1 VWAFENLT
9 EAPEVDLWTK
19 WLSPEIDAR
28 KIAPLAVELTYQFR
42 QTNGRRI
49 LVDNG
54 REVVMELHRRGY
66 ILGIISNLIST
77 KEIPEWL
84 DNDGFTPYFKSVVL
98 SSVFGKRKP
107 DPAIYHE
114 AVSLAGVKPAN
125 CAYVGDN
132 LKRDVTGTREAGFGE
147 VIIMISPQ
155 ELSQAT
161 ITDENRPDTIIN
173 EFRELLNIF
182 PERK

>member
-1 VWAFENLT
+1 
-9 EAPEVDLWTK
+9 
-19 WLSPEIDAR
+19 
-28 KIAPLAVELTYQFR
+28 
-42 QTNGRRI
+42 
-49 LVDNG
+49 
-54 REVVMELHRRGY
+54 M
-66 ILGIISNLIST
+66 
-77 KEIPEWL
+77 
-84 DNDGFTPYFKSVVL
+84 VL

-114 AVSLAGVKPAN
+114 AVSIAGVKPEN

-132 LKRDVTGTREAGFGE
+132 LKRDVTGTREAGFGK

-155 ELSQAT
+155 ELSSAT

-182 PERK
+182 PGRK